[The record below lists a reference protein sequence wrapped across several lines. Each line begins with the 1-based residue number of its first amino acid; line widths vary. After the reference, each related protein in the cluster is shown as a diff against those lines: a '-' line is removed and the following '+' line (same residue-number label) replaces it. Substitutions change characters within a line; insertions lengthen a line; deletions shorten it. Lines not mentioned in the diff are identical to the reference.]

1 MIFTSEREKQIHTA
15 YCDYQITKGNKPSR
29 IYTVKAPQKKPQIRT
44 FGLSKAVLAQQLASL
59 Y

>member
-1 MIFTSEREKQIHTA
+1 MSEREKQIHTA
-15 YCDYQITKGNKPSR
+15 YCDYQITKANKPSR

>member
-15 YCDYQITKGNKPSR
+15 YCDYQITKANKPSR

-44 FGLSKAVLAQQLASL
+44 FGLSNAVLAQQLASL